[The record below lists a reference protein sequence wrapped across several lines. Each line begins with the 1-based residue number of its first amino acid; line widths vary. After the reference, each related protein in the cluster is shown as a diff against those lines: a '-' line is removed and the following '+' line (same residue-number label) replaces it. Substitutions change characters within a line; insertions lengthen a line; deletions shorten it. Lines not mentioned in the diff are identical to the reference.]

1 MICGVFSARCRRD
14 GEDMGTAEWIELD
27 RLTVRLRAL
36 QNQRQAVPKGRIG
49 WLRELDGQLLTVE
62 AQRERL
68 VSHLTRRL
76 VHRIAT

>member
-1 MICGVFSARCRRD
+1 
-14 GEDMGTAEWIELD
+14 MGTAEWIELD

-49 WLRELDGQLLTVE
+49 WLRELDSQLLTLE

-68 VSHLTRRL
+68 VSQLTRRL
-76 VHRIAT
+76 VHRIAA